1 MITKGKN
8 IQFYTWESEG
18 RKIQVVGEKI
28 GGSLVFSFYI
38 NKEKIAIGEK
48 ISSSSPLKVP
58 LAKIPSSSS
67 YPARA
72 TTSPTPII
80 NSSTLNPP
88 KFCHK

>member
-38 NKEKIAIGEK
+38 NKEKIEDKDGKLSQSFVLE
-48 ISSSSPLKVP
+48 L
-58 LAKIPSSSS
+58 
-67 YPARA
+67 R
-72 TTSPTPII
+72 
-80 NSSTLNPP
+80 NS
-88 KFCHK
+88 